1 MRLTTIRL
9 KDGDGMTTAAGRL
22 DGDLISVL
30 PYPDVGALLAS
41 GPDWRERAARAGD
54 RTVPV
59 SEASFAPLVPRP
71 EKVLCVGANYRDHIA
86 EAGIE
91 VPRYPTIFAKYARS
105 LIGPYDDIVLPANS
119 DAVDWEVELGV
130 VIGEVARNIDQ
141 EAAWDVIA
149 GYTIVNDISMRDWQL
164 RTSQFLQ
171 GKTFEASTPVGPYL
185 VTPDE
190 VGHARAAGL
199 TCAVDDDVMQKSV
212 TSELV
217 FSAAE
222 IVSYISSFI
231 TLVPGDLIATGTPG
245 GVGAARKP
253 PLFLTDGRTLTTR
266 IDGLGEQVN
275 RCVAESR

>member
-9 KDGDGMTTAAGRL
+9 QDGDGMTTAAGRL

-30 PYPDVGALLAS
+30 PYPDVGALLAA
-41 GPDWRERAARAGD
+41 GPDWRERAAQAGD

-86 EAGIE
+86 EAGME
-91 VPRYPTIFAKYARS
+91 VPRYPTLFAKYARS

-130 VIGEVARNIDQ
+130 VIGEVARNIDR

-190 VGHARAAGL
+190 VGHARAADL

-253 PLFLTDGRTLTTR
+253 PLFLTDGQTLTSR